1 MKKFGP
7 ALLVTAAFI
16 GPGTVTTAT
25 LAGGNYGFALIW
37 ALVFSVIATFVLQE
51 MASRLGIVTGR
62 GLAEAIRDQFSGV
75 YQIAAVCLVVSAIGI
90 GNAAYQAG
98 NLTGAA
104 LGLATL
110 SNIDLA
116 LWVWA
121 LGLGSSLLLITGR
134 YKLIERALIS
144 LVMVMSLVFVSTM
157 FIAGPNLGDMFS
169 GAVSFSIPSGSTL
182 MVIALVG
189 TTVVPYNLFLHAS
202 IVAKTSDSTQ
212 STQQAI
218 ANNRV
223 DTGLSIGLG
232 GLVTLA
238 ILSCAATAFFATQ
251 TQVDGSNIA
260 TQLKPLLGD
269 YANIFFACGLFAA
282 GLTSAITA
290 PLAAAYAVTGALGW
304 PNSLD
309 NKRFKIVWIVVML
322 AGVLFAS
329 MEIKPLAAILFAQ
342 ATNGLLLPVI
352 AIFLIWTLN
361 NASLMGQHK
370 NGVVSNVIGGAI
382 VVFVSALGLYKLISL
397 FNLNLE

>member
-7 ALLVTAAFI
+7 ALLITAAFI

-25 LAGGNYGFALIW
+25 LAGGNYGFALVW
-37 ALVFSVIATFVLQE
+37 ALLFSVIATFVLQE
-51 MASRLGIVTGR
+51 MASRLGLVTGS
-62 GLAEAIRDQFSGV
+62 GLAEAIRNQFSGM
-75 YQIAAVCLVVSAIGI
+75 YKLGAVFLVVSAIGV

-110 SNIDLA
+110 SDIDLTI
-116 LWVWA
+116 WVWILA
-121 LGLGSSLLLITGR
+121 LAASLLLISGK

-144 LVMVMSLVFVSTM
+144 LVLLMSLVFVSTM
-157 FIAGPNLGDMFS
+157 IIASPNMGEMLN
-169 GAVSFSIPSGSTL
+169 GAVSFSIPSGSAL

-202 IVAKTSDSTQ
+202 IVAKTKDTAQ
-212 STQQAI
+212 NTHQAI
-218 ANNRV
+218 SNNRI
-223 DTGLSIGLG
+223 DAGLSIGLG

-238 ILSCAATAFFATQ
+238 IFSCAATAFFATQ
-251 TQVDGSNIA
+251 TQVDASNIA
-260 TQLKPLLGD
+260 TQLTPLLGG
-269 YANIFFACGLFAA
+269 YADMFFACGLFAA

-304 PNSLD
+304 SSSLD
-309 NKRFKIVWIVVML
+309 DKPFKIVWIIVML

-329 MEIKPLAAILFAQ
+329 MGIKPLAAILFAQ

-361 NASLMGQHK
+361 NASLMEEHR
-370 NGVVSNVIGGAI
+370 NGLVGNLVGGAI
-382 VVFVSALGLYKLISL
+382 VAFVSALGLYKLVSL
-397 FNLNLE
+397 FT